1 MTTVGFI
8 GAGKVTQALMKGL
21 LSSGAVTPS
30 RIFASSKTDASL
42 QKLKVFGV
50 NTCLDNLWTVKN
62 SNITILALK
71 PNVFAKVLTE
81 IAPAVGPNNIIV
93 SVAAGVT
100 IDSIQKRLPHHAKVV
115 RAMLNTA
122 VQIRDGAICY
132 SGGRNIVE
140 SDTELIQRFFSSVGL
155 TLESEEKHLD
165 AVVGLSGSAPAYFY
179 LILEALSDAGVRH
192 GLSRD
197 VATRHA
203 SQAMLGAARMVK
215 ESGRHPGELKDEVC
229 SPGGV
234 TINAIYSL
242 EKAGVRAAM
251 MDAVDACIARNYEL
265 AKLIDMDNVK

>member
-1 MTTVGFI
+1 
-8 GAGKVTQALMKGL
+8 LMKGL

-50 NTCLDNLWTVKN
+50 NTCQDNLWTVKN
-62 SNITILALK
+62 SNITILALN
-71 PNVFAKVLTE
+71 PNVFSKVLTE

-140 SDTELIQRFFSSVGL
+140 SDIELIQRFFSSVGL

-203 SQAMLGAARMVK
+203 SQAMLGAARMVVGIPRQGSK
-215 ESGRHPGELKDEVC
+215 SKPFEVGCPYKLKDEVC

-234 TINAIYSL
+234 TIDAIYSL

-265 AKLIDMDNVK
+265 AKLVDM